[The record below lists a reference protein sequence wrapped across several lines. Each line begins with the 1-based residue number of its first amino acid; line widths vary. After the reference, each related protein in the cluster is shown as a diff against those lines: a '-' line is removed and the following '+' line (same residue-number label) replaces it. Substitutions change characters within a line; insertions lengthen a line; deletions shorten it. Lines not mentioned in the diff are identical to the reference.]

1 MKPIWIVDDDQSIR
15 FVLEKALLREE
26 LPTRSFTNPREVLAA
41 LDEIGDE
48 DVDNQGPQ
56 VLVSDIRMPGGSGLD
71 LLAKVKERHPGLPV
85 IIMTAFSDLDSA
97 VSAFQGGAFEYLPK
111 PFDLPKAVELIR
123 RAVEESQ
130 REEVAEERMAATP
143 EMLGQAPAMQDV
155 FRAIGRLSQSNV
167 TVMITGES
175 GSGKE
180 LVARALHKHSP
191 RANGPFVAINTAAIP
206 KDLLESELFGHERG
220 AFTGAQTMRR
230 GRFEQAEGGT
240 LFLDEIG
247 DMPFD
252 LQTRLLRV
260 LSDGHFY
267 RVGGHNAVKA
277 NVRVIAATHQ
287 DLEQRVKD
295 GVFREDLFHRLNV
308 IRLRL
313 PALRERK
320 EDVPMLTRHFLQ
332 QSAKQLG
339 VEPKR
344 IADNALAQLG
354 AFNFPGNVR
363 QLENICHWL
372 TVMAPAQVIE
382 AKDLPPEVLGMQGA
396 SGAINSTS
404 FHPAAPVLEQEPVAE
419 LAAVFAS
426 PAATALPASVLA
438 QPIAIPASDMVLS
451 DAGRGES
458 APVPISGLGRSAAWE
473 QGLELE
479 ALELLASGRHDVW
492 DELTRRFESKLILT
506 ALANTRGRR
515 IEAAQKLGIGRNTI
529 TRKIQELGLERASG
543 CGEVGR
549 WPAFLWVIRRSRSPA
564 HDRWGVRSCAWP
576 GRSRRR

>member
-15 FVLEKALLREE
+15 FVLEKALLREG
-26 LPTRSFTNPREVLAA
+26 LPTRSFTNPREVLKA
-41 LDEIGDE
+41 LEGLDDSE
-48 DVDNQGPQ
+48 GPQ
-56 VLVSDIRMPGGSGLD
+56 ALVSDIRMPGGSGLD
-71 LLAKVKERHPGLPV
+71 LLTTIKERLPGLPV

-97 VSAFQGGAFEYLPK
+97 VSAFQNGAFEYLPK

-130 REEVAEERMAATP
+130 REEVAEEKMAASP

-191 RANGPFVAINTAAIP
+191 RASGPFVAINTAAIP

-220 AFTGAQTMRR
+220 AFTGAQTSRR
-230 GRFEQAEGGT
+230 GRFEQADGGT

-267 RVGGHNAVKA
+267 RVGGHNAVKT

-287 DLEQRVKD
+287 DLEQRVKQ

-313 PALRERK
+313 PALRERR
-320 EDVPMLTRHFLQ
+320 EDVPMLTRHFLL
-332 QSAKQLG
+332 QSAQQLG

-344 IADNALAQLG
+344 ISEAALDLLG
-354 AFNFPGNVR
+354 TFQFPGNVR

-382 AKDLPPEVLGMQGA
+382 SKDLPPEVIGVVELGGVLPITLPV
-396 SGAINSTS
+396 GVTS
-404 FHPAAPVLEQEPVAE
+404 LPAAYTSPVVDERIQKETAVHATFNVTGDTEIVVTHDWESE
-419 LAAVFAS
+419 LAN
-426 PAATALPASVLA
+426 
-438 QPIAIPASDMVLS
+438 
-451 DAGRGES
+451 
-458 APVPISGLGRSAAWE
+458 
-473 QGLELE
+473 E
-479 ALELLASGRHDVW
+479 ALSLLATERNDVW
-492 DELTRRFESKLILT
+492 DVLTQRFESCLIQA
-506 ALANTRGRR
+506 ALSTTRGRR
-515 IEAAQKLGIGRNTI
+515 IEAALKLGIGRNTI
-529 TRKIQELGLERASG
+529 TRKIQELGIG
-543 CGEVGR
+543 
-549 WPAFLWVIRRSRSPA
+549 
-564 HDRWGVRSCAWP
+564 D
-576 GRSRRR
+576 

>member
-15 FVLEKALLREE
+15 FVLEKALAREE
-26 LPTRSFTNPREVLAA
+26 LPVRSFTNPRDVLAA
-41 LDEIGDE
+41 LEVDE
-48 DVDNQGPQ
+48 PQ
-56 VLVSDIRMPGGSGLD
+56 VLVSDIRMPGGSGID
-71 LLAKVKERHPGLPV
+71 LLSKVKARHPGLPV
-85 IIMTAFSDLDSA
+85 IIMTAYSDLDSA

-123 RAVEESQ
+123 RAVDESV
-130 REEVAEERMAATP
+130 REEVLDDRVTQMP

-167 TVMITGES
+167 TVLITGES
-175 GSGKE
+175 GAGKE

-230 GRFEQAEGGT
+230 GRFEQADGGT

-260 LSDGHFY
+260 LSDGQFY
-267 RVGGHNAVKA
+267 RVGGHQPLKS

-287 DLEQRVKD
+287 NLEERVRL
-295 GVFREDLFHRLNV
+295 GGFREDLFHRLNV

-313 PALRERK
+313 PALRERR
-320 EDVPMLTRHFLQ
+320 EDIPTLARFFLQ
-332 QSAKQLG
+332 KSAKDLG
-339 VEPKR
+339 VEAKR
-344 IADNALAQLG
+344 ISEPALARLAG
-354 AFNFPGNVR
+354 FDFPGNVR

-382 AKDLPPEVLGMQGA
+382 TKDLPPELLDGSVGG
-396 SGAINSTS
+396 G
-404 FHPAAPVLEQEPVAE
+404 HDHVPAAGLSPVAPGPAAA
-419 LAAVFAS
+419 LPDWAPAAV
-426 PAATALPASVLA
+426 PHAAPASLSE
-438 QPIAIPASDMVLS
+438 ASRS
-451 DAGRGES
+451 FGEGS
-458 APVPISGLGRSAAWE
+458 PGTAPVVGGFGEVLPSEAQSASNSGGGWLLDLQREARERLNAGQTDVWDALTRQFEA
-473 QGLELE
+473 QLIHT
-479 ALELLASGRHDVW
+479 ALEL
-492 DELTRRFESKLILT
+492 
-506 ALANTRGRR
+506 TRGRR

-529 TRKIQELGLERASG
+529 TRKIQELG
-543 CGEVGR
+543 
-549 WPAFLWVIRRSRSPA
+549 I
-564 HDRWGVRSCAWP
+564 DD
-576 GRSRRR
+576 

>member
-15 FVLEKALLREE
+15 FVLEKALLREN
-26 LPTRSFTNPREVLAA
+26 LPTRSFTSAREVITA
-41 LDEIGDE
+41 LDSADYEE
-48 DVDNQGPQ
+48 SHGPQ
-56 VLVSDIRMPGGSGLD
+56 ILVSDIRMPGGSGLD
-71 LLAKVKERHPGLPV
+71 LLDKIKARQPALPV

-111 PFDLPKAVELIR
+111 PFDLSRAVELIR
-123 RAVEESQ
+123 RAVDESQ
-130 REEVAEERMAATP
+130 REEVAEERLAAAP

-180 LVARALHKHSP
+180 LVARALHRHSP
-191 RANGPFVAINTAAIP
+191 VGELGNNGPFVAINTAAIP
-206 KDLLESELFGHERG
+206 KELLESELFGHERG

-230 GRFEQAEGGT
+230 GRFEQADGGT

-267 RVGGHNAVKA
+267 RVGGHSAVKT

-295 GVFREDLFHRLNV
+295 GAFREDLYHRLNV

-313 PALRERK
+313 PALRERR
-320 EDVPMLTRHFLQ
+320 EDIPALTRHFLQ

-339 VEPKR
+339 IEAKR
-344 IADNALAQLG
+344 ISDAALACLASFG
-354 AFNFPGNVR
+354 FPGNVR

-372 TVMAPAQVIE
+372 TVMAPAQTIE
-382 AKDLPPEVLGMQGA
+382 PKDLPPEVQA
-396 SGAINSTS
+396 AIAAAGVPL
-404 FHPAAPVLEQEPVAE
+404 PAAAVSSAPISASSATPVKDVLHAPRAE
-419 LAAVFAS
+419 SPSTTMARSAKPGDGAKLGDGANIEAAAAVTAGGVAHG
-426 PAATALPASVLA
+426 AAVGWENALA
-438 QPIAIPASDMVLS
+438 QEAQDMLA
-451 DAGRGES
+451 DGRN
-458 APVPISGLGRSAAWE
+458 
-473 QGLELE
+473 
-479 ALELLASGRHDVW
+479 DVW
-492 DELTRRFESKLILT
+492 EALTRRFESRLILT
-506 ALANTRGRR
+506 ALGNTRGRR
-515 IEAAQKLGIGRNTI
+515 IEAAQRLGIGRNTI
-529 TRKIQELGLERASG
+529 TRKIQELG
-543 CGEVGR
+543 
-549 WPAFLWVIRRSRSPA
+549 I
-564 HDRWGVRSCAWP
+564 D
-576 GRSRRR
+576 

>member
-15 FVLEKALLREE
+15 FVLEKALAREQFAV
-26 LPTRSFTNPREVLAA
+26 RAFSNPRDVVKA
-41 LDEIGDE
+41 LE
-48 DVDNQGPQ
+48 DDAPQ
-56 VLVSDIRMPGGSGLD
+56 VLVSDIRMPGGSGIE
-71 LLAKVKERHPGLPV
+71 LLSQVKQRHPGLPV

-111 PFDLPKAVELIR
+111 PFDVNAAVELIR
-123 RAVEESQ
+123 RAVQESL
-130 REEVAEERMAATP
+130 REEFTDASPAQAP

-175 GSGKE
+175 GTGKE

-191 RANGPFVAINTAAIP
+191 RASGPFVAINTAAIP

-220 AFTGAQTMRR
+220 AFTGAQATRR
-230 GRFEQAEGGT
+230 GRFEQADGGT

-260 LSDGHFY
+260 LSDGQFY
-267 RVGGHNAVKA
+267 RVGGHQPLKS

-287 DLEQRVKD
+287 NLEERVRQ
-295 GVFREDLFHRLNV
+295 GVFREDLYHRLNV

-313 PALRERK
+313 PALRERR
-320 EDVPMLTRHFLQ
+320 EDVFTLTRHFLQ
-332 QSAKQLG
+332 QSAAQLG

-344 IADNALAQLG
+344 ISEAALGWLG
-354 AFNFPGNVR
+354 HFSFPGNVR

-382 AKDLPPEVLGMQGA
+382 PKDLPPEVGVAAGSPPVPTAVAPEALSVA
-396 SGAINSTS
+396 LA
-404 FHPAAPVLEQEPVAE
+404 AAPEMALPAEPQLLAGHSATVPQLSGDSWEVGLEAD
-419 LAAVFAS
+419 
-426 PAATALPASVLA
+426 ATAL
-438 QPIAIPASDMVLS
+438 
-451 DAGRGES
+451 
-458 APVPISGLGRSAAWE
+458 
-473 QGLELE
+473 
-479 ALELLASGRHDVW
+479 LASERNDVW
-492 DELTRRFESKLILT
+492 DELSRRFESRLILA
-506 ALANTRGRR
+506 ALAATRGRR

-529 TRKIQELGLERASG
+529 TRKIQELGLE
-543 CGEVGR
+543 
-549 WPAFLWVIRRSRSPA
+549 
-564 HDRWGVRSCAWP
+564 
-576 GRSRRR
+576 